1 MNTDGTNNIAVIIGY
16 KYFIFLSDRK
26 PITAENN
33 NVATM
38 IRTTIPITSVGP
50 ANSGKI

>member
-16 KYFIFLSDRK
+16 KYFIFLTDIK
-26 PITAENN
+26 PITTESN
-33 NVATM
+33 NVAN
-38 IRTTIPITSVGP
+38 IIKTTIPIASVGP